1 MRKIIAVTCVLF
13 FAMPRGVAGEEL
25 NAVFK
30 RVNDL
35 MAQKSYARALE
46 ELGNARQQIEKLH
59 VDKVKTFFPAGVAG
73 YTGGETKTGGALGIA
88 TVDREYTKGASIL
101 RLGLRAG
108 STGGGPG
115 SFGSIAQLGR
125 MVAGMQREPGVEN
138 VRIGL
143 QPGLIK
149 LTGNKNTLTLFLESG
164 AVLVV
169 EGHSSATNEELKN
182 FAGALDV
189 VALEKYLSG
198 KS

>member
-1 MRKIIAVTCVLF
+1 MNKIVIGACALLF
-13 FAMPRGVAGEEL
+13 SMPGAGLAEEL

-59 VDKVKTFFPAGVAG
+59 LERVKTFFPASVAG
-73 YTGGETKTGGALGIA
+73 YTGGEPKTGGALGIA

-101 RLGLRAG
+101 RLGLRG
-108 STGGGPG
+108 GNTGGGPG

-125 MVAGMQREPGVEN
+125 MVAGMQREPGVES

-149 LTGNKNTLTLFLESG
+149 LAGHKNTLTLFLESG

-182 FAGALDV
+182 FAGALDII
-189 VALEKYLSG
+189 ALEKYLSG

>member
-73 YTGGETKTGGALGIA
+73 YTGGETKTGG
-88 TVDREYTKGASIL
+88 EYTKGASIL

-149 LTGNKNTLTLFLESG
+149 LAGNKNTLTLFLESG